1 MRWAALGRGRLYFVL
16 LALPAVLYVI
26 AWRIAPALYTIWL
39 SFTQYNIIYDP
50 GPRWNHLA
58 NYHRLLH
65 DSGLLH
71 ALKLSAV
78 FALVATGFEL
88 LIGVGAAAFFD
99 SDPPGRNLLL
109 GFFLLPMVM
118 APVVVG
124 TAWSALFDPTVGPIM
139 YLFEVLKAPEF
150 QWLASPLTAFLGLIV
165 ADAWEWTPLAAL
177 LLFAAMQAIPREQYE
192 AARVDGASWFQL
204 FWRVI
209 LPQIASMLVVAGGL
223 RLMDAF
229 LELDKVFVMTGGG
242 PGTSTQLVSYY
253 VYRQAFQNYEL
264 GYASTVITGLL
275 VLLTAVFAFYL
286 QRYSRILRSAAS

>member
-65 DSGLLH
+65 DSGLFH

-78 FALVATGFEL
+78 FALVATGLEL
-88 LIGVGAAAFFD
+88 VIGVGAA
-99 SDPPGRNLLL
+99 
-109 GFFLLPMVM
+109 
-118 APVVVG
+118 
-124 TAWSALFDPTVGPIM
+124 
-139 YLFEVLKAPEF
+139 
-150 QWLASPLTAFLGLIV
+150 AFLGLIV

-192 AARVDGASWFQL
+192 AARADGASSFQL

-209 LPQIASMLVVAGGL
+209 LPQIGSMFVVAGGL

-275 VLLTAVFAFYL
+275 ALLTAVFAFYL